1 MNFKNLLSPSF
12 PSLSSLPSLLALIMM
27 TLVGVTA
34 GWRMIAAPV
43 EANEASKIVT
53 AFIRREGGEPVGL
66 SL

>member
-1 MNFKNLLSPSF
+1 
-12 PSLSSLPSLLALIMM
+12 MM

-53 AFIRREGGEPVGL
+53 AFIRREGGEPADL
-66 SL
+66 SLIEWRGDETRRVLASVEESVSAPL